1 MLDVHRSTPCASMR
15 STPVPEIG
23 ELSTILVVEIVHT
36 VERVPLSQ
44 REGEEMWRVGLVDC
58 TLESVDRV
66 DCSLESV
73 DCTLESVD
81 MVDCSLESV
90 DMVDCSLE
98 SVEGY
103 NVGDP
108 VSVLHSVCERW
119 KIERTSSTFHHS
131 TITLN
136 LCVFFCCLS
145 QLTELLVFLISGGVQ

>member
-23 ELSTILVVEIVHT
+23 ELSTILVVVIVHT

-44 REGEEMWRVGLVDC
+44 MGE
-58 TLESVDRV
+58 

-73 DCTLESVD
+73 EEVWR
-81 MVDCSLESV
+81 V